1 MTRLHAGEHET
12 EPERGLPEALPPGER
27 LLWQGA
33 PDWRVLARRGF
44 HLPGFAGY
52 FALLLAWRLAT
63 QGAEGAPWTELAATV
78 GRTALLAAPA
88 LGFIAGLAWLVGR
101 TALYT
106 LTDRRLVLRIGVV
119 LSVSFNLPLRR
130 IEAAQLRRH
139 ADGSGDI
146 ALRLHPDDRIGAL
159 HLWPHVRPWR
169 FARAEPMLRAL
180 PEVEPV
186 GLLLSRALAASL
198 EGDDR
203 ASRGARPADR
213 QPGRPDTGGV
223 LPHAA

>member
-12 EPERGLPEALPPGER
+12 EPQRGLPQALPPGEQQ
-27 LLWQGA
+27 LWQGA

-44 HLPGFAGY
+44 HLPWFAAY
-52 FALLLAWRLAT
+52 FAFLLAWRLAS
-63 QGAEGAPWTELAATV
+63 QLADGASWTELAATV
-78 GRTALLAAPA
+78 GRTAVLAAPVLA
-88 LGFIAGLAWLVGR
+88 FIALLAWLVGR
-101 TALYT
+101 TTLYT

-130 IEAAQLRRH
+130 IESAQLRRH

-146 ALRLHPDDRIGAL
+146 TLRLHPDDRIGAL

-180 PEVEPV
+180 PAVEPV
-186 GLLLSRALAASL
+186 GRLLAQALAASL

-203 ASRGARPADR
+203 ARRGARQDERGTA
-213 QPGRPDTGGV
+213 RPEHGA